1 MTKLID
7 LPIIEHELSGFTIEK
22 LSKVMKLSFSRRLLM
37 SPDID
42 VTVDQWVCMKLLHDH
57 GHLNQ
62 QQLSELSL
70 KDAPTLVRIIDKLED
85 KNLLTRSTDHL
96 DRRKTN
102 LSLTKKGITT
112 VAKIKPILQS
122 FRAEAYNGIT
132 KSELQAMEEIVYK
145 IFNNLNIQNQ

>member
-1 MTKLID
+1 MTKVVD
-7 LPIIEHELSGFTIEK
+7 LPIVEHELSGFTIEK
-22 LSKVMKLSFSRRLLM
+22 LSKVMKLSFSRRLLS

-85 KNLLTRSTDHL
+85 KGLLVRNADRR

-102 LSLTKKGITT
+102 LTLTKDGINT
-112 VAKIKPILQS
+112 VARVKPILQS
-122 FRAEAYNGIT
+122 FRAEAYHGIS